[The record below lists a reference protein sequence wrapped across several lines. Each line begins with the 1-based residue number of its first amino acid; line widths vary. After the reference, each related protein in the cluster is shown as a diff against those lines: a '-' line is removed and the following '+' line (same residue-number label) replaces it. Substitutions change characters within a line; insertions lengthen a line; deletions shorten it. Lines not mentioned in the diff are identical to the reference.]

1 MLTIAGIISTDLFA
15 LYMMKRFITMF
26 FGLNVDH
33 KKQEW
38 MLYGLFFILMGISF
52 LFFRYPPLMTAINLV
67 MLYMICRLYEGSQ
80 KKKILVTFLIYS
92 VCMGCEVLAMY
103 SCGSYDVHGEIKLIA
118 PFITVFLVSICQFI
132 IERFLVRH
140 REAYYIPHCNV
151 LILVPVVSIG
161 LLLFLVM
168 SGPKSRSVF
177 ISVSLCILLINF
189 LIYYLCDALM
199 EVFSELED
207 KLMFERL
214 AAGYANQCSVMIQ
227 SEEKVRTLRH
237 DMKHHL
243 NELLL
248 LAERDSG
255 QEIRDYILN
264 MRGYLENPNE
274 YISSGNKGV
283 DSLLNYMLQE
293 AERILN
299 KVDYKISVPGEMG
312 IGSFDLN
319 VIVGNLLDNAIFAAS
334 HSEEKWMSVSLSY
347 EKGLLFIRVRNSYDT
362 NIRKSREA
370 YETTGKE
377 PQKHGIGLQNVK
389 KAVEH
394 YCGSMQI
401 SDTDNIFD
409 VKVMLYTLKKKS

>member
-1 MLTIAGIISTDLFA
+1 MLKMAGIISTDLFA
-15 LYMMKRFITMF
+15 FYMMKRFVSVF
-26 FGLNVDH
+26 FGVSTDH

-38 MLYGLFFILMGISF
+38 MLFGLYFILLEAALLFFC
-52 LFFRYPPLMTAINLV
+52 YPPLTTLINLA
-67 MLYMICRLYEGSQ
+67 MIYSICRLYEGSR
-80 KKKILVTFLIYS
+80 KKKVLVTFLIYS
-92 VCMGCEVLAMY
+92 ICMVCEVLVMY
-103 SCGSYDVHGEIKLIA
+103 SCGIYEAHGEIKMIV
-118 PFITVFLVSICQFI
+118 PFVTVLLVSICQFI
-132 IERFLVRH
+132 IERFLIRH
-140 REAYYIPHCNV
+140 TESYYIPHCNV
-151 LILVPVVSIG
+151 LILIPLASIG

-168 SGPKSRSVF
+168 NGPGSRRVVV
-177 ISVSLCILLINF
+177 SVSLCMLLINF
-189 LIYYLCDALM
+189 LIFYLCDALM
-199 EVFSELED
+199 GVFSELED

-227 SEEKVRTLRH
+227 SEEKVKALRH

-248 LAERDSG
+248 LAGQDSG
-255 QEIRDYILN
+255 QKIREYILN
-264 MRGYLENPNE
+264 MQEYLENPNE

-293 AERILN
+293 AQQTLN
-299 KVDYKISVPGEMG
+299 KVDYKVSVPREMG

-334 HSEEKWMSVSLSY
+334 HSGEKWMSVSLSY

-362 NIRKSREA
+362 KIRKNGEA
-370 YETTGKE
+370 YETTRKE
-377 PQKHGIGLQNVK
+377 RQKHGIGLQNVK

-409 VKVMLYTLKKKS
+409 VKVMLYTLQNKS